1 MHLTAKSALVAGAT
15 ALAATSFALPVA
27 RAQDAEP
34 VHIAL
39 ADLPEVETHAWCEA
53 FRIPPTLGERA
64 RRSVADV

>member
-34 VHIAL
+34 VAGNR
-39 ADLPEVETHAWCEA
+39 DC
-53 FRIPPTLGERA
+53 RIPTNSAHYPRGRQEK
-64 RRSVADV
+64 